1 MFISGGE
8 NVYPAEIEAAL
19 AGHPDI
25 AEVAAFGVPDAQW
38 GEVGHLA
45 LAPRSGRA
53 IDAGAI
59 RAYLRERLA
68 HYKTPRYISVVDA
81 LPRNDVGKVLRRR
94 LREMFAALRAEDVQ
108 NG

>member
-1 MFISGGE
+1 MSIPPRSRRR
-8 NVYPAEIEAAL
+8 YP
-19 AGHPDI
+19 GHPDI
-25 AEVAAFGVPDAQW
+25 AEAAAFGVPDAQW

-53 IDAGAI
+53 IDAAAI

-68 HYKTPRYISVVDA
+68 HYKTPHYISVVDA
-81 LPRNDVGKVLRRR
+81 LPRSGAGKVLRRR
-94 LREMFAALRAEDVQ
+94 LREMFAASRVEDVQ